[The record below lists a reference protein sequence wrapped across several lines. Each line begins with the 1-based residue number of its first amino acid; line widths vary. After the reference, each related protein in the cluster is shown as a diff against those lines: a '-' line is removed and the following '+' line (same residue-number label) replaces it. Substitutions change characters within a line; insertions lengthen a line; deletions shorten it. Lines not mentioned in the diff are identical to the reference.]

1 MHAIYLISCCL
12 KTQYRRLNKMAKETK
27 IVNIRHRNYI
37 PSNEELLILFRS
49 DKFRYKFTTVVAY
62 NIKTSGKNDLTNP
75 QKVSFDNEK
84 PFTIYRAGVSIAVL
98 RAYSGNKIDK
108 NKLLSARGAYRE
120 LENLA
125 SQCSERITADLCC
138 QIIVEKIVEN
148 HSNKNLVFFTERS
161 ASNKMLGRVAAL
173 QLNLDNVTIC
183 FLTFNPS
190 GLMTVVMSKQ
200 TSKLHFDI
208 NRLMSYDTLE
218 FFGPYP
224 GDSEDSLI
232 QTYFHRPPPVEE
244 GGGEYSP
251 MRFDIFSQG
260 LRRDEIDNKKEIV
273 KEIFFDS
280 KDTDSK
286 EQKKTG
292 PRKLVPMGWR
302 DLKEYLD
309 EQNDDIREK
318 FREREE

>member
-1 MHAIYLISCCL
+1 
-12 KTQYRRLNKMAKETK
+12 MAKETK
-27 IVNIRHRNYI
+27 IVNIIHRNYI
-37 PSNEELLILFRS
+37 PGDEELLILLRS

-62 NIKTSGKNDLTNP
+62 NIKASGKNGLTIP

-84 PFTIYRAGVSIAVL
+84 PFTIYRAGASIAAL

-108 NKLLSARGAYRE
+108 KKLLSASGAFRE
-120 LENLA
+120 LGNLA

-138 QIIVEKIVEN
+138 QIIVGKIVEN
-148 HSNKNLVFFTERS
+148 HNNKNLVFFIERS
-161 ASNKMLGRVAAL
+161 ASDKMLGRLATL

-208 NRLMSYDTLE
+208 NRLMSSDDPN

-232 QTYFHRPPPVEE
+232 QTYFHRPYRKEE
-244 GGGEYSP
+244 GGGEYYP
-251 MRFDIFSQG
+251 MRFDIFAQG
-260 LRRDEIDNKKEIV
+260 LSRDEFEKKKEKIEKIFSSSEDT
-273 KEIFFDS
+273 KE
-280 KDTDSK
+280 
-286 EQKKTG
+286 EQIETE
-292 PRKLVPMGWR
+292 PRKLMPMGWIE
-302 DLKEYLD
+302 LKGFLD
-309 EQNDDIREK
+309 KQNADIREK
-318 FREREE
+318 LREREE